1 MTRLRV
7 PARFNEAMPA
17 GDYELLYV
25 RPAAGLIQIAPNR
38 LSVGQKDKP
47 EWGSLQRHPDVQIEC
62 GNCRDWF
69 GVTEISIE
77 ELEGWRCPPCRGPR
91 G

>member
-1 MTRLRV
+1 VTRLRV
-7 PARFNEAMPA
+7 PAKFDEAIPA

-25 RPAAGLIQIAPNR
+25 RPAAGLIQIARSR

-47 EWGSLQRHPDVQIEC
+47 EWGSLQRHPGVQIEC
-62 GNCRDWF
+62 ANCRDWF
-69 GVTEISIE
+69 GVTGIPIDEVK
-77 ELEGWRCPPCRGPR
+77 GWRCPSCRGPR